1 VAHFE
6 AELNVMYDKLYLK
19 TASRRV
25 KWPKN
30 QALDGG
36 ISQLVLRAVQDRF
49 LQLQGG
55 GKFLDS
61 LNQRQGCGRWGCH
74 SFEAVTRS
82 EEGRSRREVDGNE
95 VASLFGK
102 EIQRGRRRSEEGVGM
117 EAFARKEKE
126 ELRQLQGKQEGVSS

>member
-1 VAHFE
+1 MAHLE

-36 ISQLVLRAVQDRF
+36 VRQLVLGRIQDRF

-55 GKFLDS
+55 RKFLES
-61 LNQRQGCGRWGCH
+61 LNQRHVCGRWGCH
-74 SFEAVTRS
+74 SFEAVTGS
-82 EEGRSRREVDGNE
+82 EEGRSGKKWAELRSQV
-95 VASLFGK
+95 FGK
-102 EIQRGRRRSEEGVGM
+102 ELQRGWRRSEERVGI
-117 EAFARKEKE
+117 EV
-126 ELRQLQGKQEGVSS
+126 L